1 MNNNEAYLLVRNEDA
16 LEYCKKQ
23 AMLEQMV
30 GNEAWRYYEYA
41 VKALKKQI
49 PRTPIVWRHQ
59 YWYAPEIDDDWGYQ
73 CPCCGNRDIDYPE
86 HHCICGQALD
96 WSEIGQ

>member
-1 MNNNEAYLLVRNEDA
+1 MSKDETYLIIREQDA
-16 LEYCKKQ
+16 LEYFKKQ
-23 AMLEQMV
+23 SMLEQMV
-30 GNEAWRYYEYA
+30 GNETWRHYECA

-49 PRTPIVWRHQ
+49 PREPIVWKRQ

-96 WSEIGQ
+96 WSEII